1 MSSAETSLQAF
12 SRMVLALNAS
22 LTEAR
27 PWHDFL
33 LRLSDY
39 TGGKYATLILTPP
52 NAMGLGVAI
61 TPAAPAETERWYRDQ
76 FLDIDPFAN
85 LPEGKVVSLYE
96 YVNETDFKN
105 SSYFKDFLN
114 QVDSSHVMGVDLRT
128 SGGFEARLRVTR
140 GAGGEP
146 FSIAERARLELL
158 IPHVRQAVEIYQ
170 SLETSR
176 SEEAVITDA
185 VERFAVGTV
194 ILDHSHKILKMNRF
208 AASILSE
215 QDGVSLSGGRVA
227 FSDSKTDGEFRA
239 LLKSAASGVAVDAPE
254 LRVER
259 PSGRPD
265 LSVVVRPVSIPD
277 FMHTGSAPAIALLI
291 SDPGGKTLVT
301 AQSLRAVFDLTPAE
315 AGIAASLANGMSVS
329 DTAAHL
335 GVALNTVRTHL
346 RSIFSKTGVSRQSQ
360 LVHLIHTRVRPQ
372 ERSNEETARA

>member
-1 MSSAETSLQAF
+1 MSSAETSLRSF
-12 SRMVLALNAS
+12 SQVVLALNAS

-27 PWHDFL
+27 PWNDFL

-39 TGGKYATLILTPP
+39 VGAKYATLILTPP
-52 NAMGLGVAI
+52 NAIGLGTVI
-61 TPAAPAETERWYRDQ
+61 TPAAPAEIERWYRDQ

-96 YVNETDFKN
+96 YVNEPDFKN
-105 SSYFKDFLN
+105 SAYFKDFLN
-114 QVDSSHVMGVDLRT
+114 QVDGSHVLGVDLRT
-128 SGGFEARLRVTR
+128 SGGFEARLRLTR
-140 GAGGEP
+140 GSGGEP
-146 FSIAERARLELL
+146 FSIAERARLELV

-170 SLETSR
+170 RLETSR
-176 SEEAVITDA
+176 SEEAVIAGA

-194 ILDHSHKILKMNRF
+194 ILDHSHKVLKMNRF

-215 QDGVSLSGGRVA
+215 QDGVSLSGGRVVFA
-227 FSDSKTDGEFRA
+227 DAKTDADYRA
-239 LLKSAASGVAVDAPE
+239 LLKAVVKGEPEDLE
-254 LRVER
+254 LRVAR

-265 LSVVVRPVSIPD
+265 ISVVARPVSIPD
-277 FMHTGSAPAIALLI
+277 FMHTGSAPAIALLL
-291 SDPGGKTLVT
+291 SDPGSRTLVT
-301 AQSLRAVFDLTPAE
+301 PQSLRNVLDLTPAE
-315 AGIAASLANGMSVS
+315 AAIAASLANGMSVS